1 MAVSK
6 YDENTEIVTTK
17 CGVCGRESNHDISEW
32 VPVFNE
38 EFNQYE
44 ALPLKCECGTTEHL
58 NVQIPPISDMEVEV
72 MEHLAD
78 ESDRT
83 ARNEIRKIIWQKLP
97 EYAGKNREQFESDY
111 ATENAEELAAIR
123 ERLRGNES

>member
-6 YDENTEIVTTK
+6 YDENTQIVTTC
-17 CGVCGRESNHDISEW
+17 CGVCGKETSHDISGW

-44 ALPLKCECGTTEHL
+44 ALPLKCVCGTAEFL
-58 NVQIPPISDMEVEV
+58 NVHIPPISDMEVEV
-72 MEHLAD
+72 MEYLVD
-78 ESDRT
+78 ESDRN

-97 EYAGKNREQFESDY
+97 EYADVDRDQYEQKY
-111 ATENAEELAAIR
+111 ATENAEDLAAIR
-123 ERLRGNES
+123 ERLRGNET